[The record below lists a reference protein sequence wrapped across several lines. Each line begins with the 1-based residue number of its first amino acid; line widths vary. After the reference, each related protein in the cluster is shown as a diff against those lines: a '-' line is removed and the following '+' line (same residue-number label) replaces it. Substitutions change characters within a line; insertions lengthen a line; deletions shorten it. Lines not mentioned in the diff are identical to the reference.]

1 MIMSEG
7 CNGIFVVTAGKE
19 VFIRV
24 VGRGTFQ
31 NSQPLRQHG
40 NEMIQNDFQEFYI
53 DLARCQGMDSTFLGV
68 LAGFGITLRQ
78 GGQIGHLHILNADQ
92 RNLHSL
98 STLGLDRLLQVE
110 PAEPGR
116 PQPPETEFRKLPGS
130 DAGAPAKSL
139 EKFTAAKLM
148 LDAHEALCHADE
160 RNESKFKDVKDS
172 LRQKISGNGGQPE
185 NQNYEPV

>member
-1 MIMSEG
+1 MSMNEDS
-7 CNGIFVVTAGKE
+7 NGIFVGAAGKE

-40 NEMIQNDFQEFYI
+40 NEMIRDDFREFFI
-53 DLARCQGMDSTFLGV
+53 DLGRCQGMDSTFLGV
-68 LAGFGITLRQ
+68 LAGFGLTLRQ
-78 GGQIGHLHILNADQ
+78 SGQTGRLHILNADP

-110 PAEPGR
+110 PPESGQ

-130 DAGAPAKSL
+130 DASAPTKSL

-148 LDAHEALCHADE
+148 LDAHEALCRADE
-160 RNESKFKDVKDS
+160 RNEAKFKDVKES
-172 LRQKISGNGGQPE
+172 LRQKVSGNDGQPE
-185 NQNYEPV
+185 NKN